1 MVMECFACLIIGMS
15 LEGLIV
21 SQRVLCIALHFD
33 VDFDLVSLNL
43 FLLYLYICI
52 IVCVLFIVRWKND
65 CI

>member
-1 MVMECFACLIIGMS
+1 MVMESFACLIIGMN

-43 FLLYLYICI
+43 FFLCI
-52 IVCVLFIVRWKND
+52 IVCV
-65 CI
+65 

>member
-43 FLLYLYICI
+43 FLLYLYMYYC
-52 IVCVLFIVRWKND
+52 VCVVY
-65 CI
+65 C